1 MKTSTNTADANRV
14 GSTGGSASDFLTAEQ
29 ISIGSWWKIAQGGE
43 YGYCVTAVDV
53 ARREATVLSTKGEV
67 REIDTFKL
75 QCRYSRV
82 LPNIVHEPHREDGRE
97 HAKKA

>member
-1 MKTSTNTADANRV
+1 MQNDQSKNGQPVSV

-29 ISIGSWWKIAQGGE
+29 IPIGSWWKIAQGGE
-43 YGYCVTAVDV
+43 YGYCVTAVDA

-82 LPNIVHEPHREDGRE
+82 LPNTGDQ
-97 HAKKA
+97 

>member
-1 MKTSTNTADANRV
+1 MKPESSTNTADANRV

-29 ISIGSWWKIAQGGE
+29 IPIGSWWKIAQGGE

-82 LPNIVHEPHREDGRE
+82 LPNTASQTRPAEPLNP
-97 HAKKA
+97 

>member
-1 MKTSTNTADANRV
+1 MQNDQSKNGQPVSV

-29 ISIGSWWKIAQGGE
+29 IPIGSWWKIAQGGE

-82 LPNIVHEPHREDGRE
+82 LPNTGDQ
-97 HAKKA
+97 